1 MKILVIDGQGGGLGK
16 QLVAA
21 LSARCPQAQLTAVGT
36 NSLAASA
43 MRKAGA
49 DMKELKEVNRQAANI
64 ALPAVRHP
72 APRGKHGRLAS
83 SIRVGATQAAG
94 VIRAGRKSVPY
105 AGVINYG
112 WPARRIKP
120 RLFVNNGVASTEGAW
135 QRVYRQFI
143 DKTLNEVKGA

>member
-1 MKILVIDGQGGGLGK
+1 MAAKAAYVVGQK
-16 QLVAA
+16 RFVQ
-21 LSARCPQAQLTAVGT
+21 T
-36 NSLAASA
+36 

-49 DMKELKEVNRQAANI
+49 DMKELKDVNRQAADI
-64 ALPAVRHP
+64 ALPAVRSL
-72 APRGKHGRLAS
+72 APRGKTGRLAS
-83 SIRVGATQAAG
+83 SVRAGATQKAG

-135 QRVYRQFI
+135 QRLYKQFI
-143 DKTLNEVKGA
+143 DRTMSQIKGA

>member
-1 MKILVIDGQGGGLGK
+1 MAAKAAYVVGQK
-16 QLVAA
+16 RFVQ
-21 LSARCPQAQLTAVGT
+21 T
-36 NSLAASA
+36 

-49 DMKELKEVNRQAANI
+49 DMQELKDVNRQAADI
-64 ALPAVRHP
+64 ALPAVRQL
-72 APRGKHGRLAS
+72 APRGKTGRLAS
-83 SIRVGATQAAG
+83 SVRAGATQKAG

-135 QRVYRQFI
+135 RRVYKQFI
-143 DKTLNEVKGA
+143 DKTMSKVKGA

>member
-1 MKILVIDGQGGGLGK
+1 MAAKAAYVVGQK
-16 QLVAA
+16 RFV
-21 LSARCPQAQLTAVGT
+21 ST
-36 NSLAASA
+36 

-49 DMKELKEVNRQAANI
+49 DMKELKEVNRQAADI
-64 ALPAVRHP
+64 ALPAVRSL
-72 APRGKHGRLAS
+72 APRGKTGRLAS
-83 SIRVGATQAAG
+83 SVRAGATQKAG

-135 QRVYRQFI
+135 QRLYKQFI
-143 DKTLNEVKGA
+143 DRTMSQVKGA

>member
-1 MKILVIDGQGGGLGK
+1 MAAKAAYVVGQK
-16 QLVAA
+16 RFVQ
-21 LSARCPQAQLTAVGT
+21 T
-36 NSLAASA
+36 

-49 DMKELKEVNRQAANI
+49 DMKELKDVNRQAADI
-64 ALPAVRHP
+64 ALPAVRSL
-72 APRGKHGRLAS
+72 APRGKTGRLVS
-83 SIRVGATQAAG
+83 SVRAGATQKAG

-135 QRVYRQFI
+135 QRLYKQFI
-143 DKTLNEVKGA
+143 DRTMSQVKGA